1 MEEMPVE
8 KKKKAVPQDGFN
20 RFNRIKPATNAVF
33 TAIFILLAIITFLP
47 LLFVLIISI
56 SSEASIA
63 QNGYSFFP
71 TELSLESYAYLWQSK
86 AYIGRAF
93 LNSVGITIVGT
104 IIGLCLTSTLGYVLS
119 RPNYYMK
126 GVYTWM
132 LIIPML
138 FSGGLVASY
147 MVNTQI
153 YHLKNTYWAMILP
166 GACSTFYVI
175 VMRTFFQTT
184 VPDSII
190 ESGKIDGASQLRIFT
205 QLVLP
210 ISLPVIATIGLFL
223 TFNYWNAWYSA
234 MLYIDS
240 NHRDLYTLQYVLI
253 SIEKNISFMARN
265 EDFLT
270 EESMR
275 NLPTE
280 TMRMAIVMVVVIPI
294 ACSYPFF
301 QRYFVG
307 GLTIGAVKG

>member
-1 MEEMPVE
+1 MATKA
-8 KKKKAVPQDGFN
+8 KKVYHDGFS
-20 RFNRIKPATNAVF
+20 RFNRIKPVTNAVF
-33 TAIFILLAIITFLP
+33 SLIFIALAIMTFLP
-47 LLFVLIISI
+47 VVFVFIISI

-71 TELSLESYAYLWQSK
+71 AELSMESYKYLWQSK
-86 AYIGRAF
+86 DYIGRAF
-93 LNSVGITIVGT
+93 FNSIGITLVGT
-104 IIGLCLTSTLGYVLS
+104 MIGLCLTSTLGYVLS

-126 GVYTWM
+126 GIYTWM

-184 VPDSII
+184 LPDGII

-234 MLYIDS
+234 MLYVDS
-240 NHRDLYTLQYVLI
+240 NHRDLYPLQYVLI
-253 SIEKNISFMARN
+253 SIEKNVSFMARN

-275 NLPTE
+275 NLPSE

>member
-166 GACSTFYVI
+166 GACSPFYVI

-240 NHRDLYTLQYVLI
+240 NHRDLYPLQYVLI

>member
-1 MEEMPVE
+1 MSKAL
-8 KKKKAVPQDGFN
+8 KKVPTSWLC
-20 RFNRIKPATNAVF
+20 RFNQIKPFTNVLF
-33 TAIFILLAIITFLP
+33 S
-47 LLFVLIISI
+47 LLFIILALLTVLPVIFVFIISI

-63 QNGYSFFP
+63 ANGYSFFP
-71 TELSLESYAYLWQSK
+71 TELSLGAYEYLWNSK
-86 AYIGRAF
+86 DYIGRAF
-93 LNSVGITIVGT
+93 LNSIGITIVGT
-104 IIGLCLTSTLGYVLS
+104 LLGLILTSTLGYALS
-119 RPNYYMK
+119 RPNYRLK
-126 GVYTWM
+126 GLYTTM

-138 FSGGLVASY
+138 FSGGLVATY
-147 MVNTQI
+147 MINTQV
-153 YHLKNTYWAMILP
+153 YHLKNTYLSMILP
-166 GACSTFYVI
+166 GACSTFYVV

-184 VPDSII
+184 IPDSII
-190 ESGKIDGASQLRIFT
+190 ESGKIDGARQFRIFT

-234 MLYIDS
+234 MLYLDS
-240 NHRDLYTLQYVLI
+240 NHRELYPLQYVLI

-265 EDFLT
+265 EEFFRED
-270 EESMR
+270 SMQ
-275 NLPTE
+275 NLPSE

>member
-1 MEEMPVE
+1 MAVRTE
-8 KKKKAVPQDGFN
+8 KNLGYN
-20 RFNRIKPATNAVF
+20 RFNCIKPVTNVVF
-33 TAIFILLAIITFLP
+33 SAIFILLALITFLP
-47 LLFVLIISI
+47 VVFVFIISI

-71 TELSLESYAYLWQSK
+71 AELSIESYKYLWQSK
-86 AYIGRAF
+86 DYIGRAF
-93 LNSVGITIVGT
+93 INSIGITMMGT
-104 IIGLCLTSTLGYVLS
+104 VIGLCLTATLGYVLS

-126 GVYTWM
+126 GLYTWL

-138 FSGGLVASY
+138 FSGGLVARY

-175 VMRTFFQTT
+175 IMRTFFQTT

-223 TFNYWNAWYSA
+223 TFNYWNMWYGA
-234 MLYIDS
+234 MLYVDS
-240 NHRDLYTLQYVLI
+240 NHRELYPLQYVLI

-265 EDFLT
+265 EDYLM
-270 EESMR
+270 EESMK
-275 NLPTE
+275 NLPSE

>member
-1 MEEMPVE
+1 MA
-8 KKKKAVPQDGFN
+8 KKERQVHQDGFN
-20 RFNRIKPATNAVF
+20 RFNCVKPATNAAF
-33 TAIFILLAIITFLP
+33 TLVFILLALLTFLP
-47 LLFVLIISI
+47 VLFVFIISI

-71 TELSLESYAYLWQSK
+71 TEFSLESYEYLWQSK
-86 AYIGRAF
+86 DYIGRAF
-93 LNSVGITIVGT
+93 INSIGITLSGT
-104 IIGLCLTSTLGYVLS
+104 MLGLVLTSTLGYVLS

-126 GVYTWM
+126 GLYTWM

-223 TFNYWNAWYSA
+223 TFNYWNMWYGA

-240 NHRDLYTLQYVLI
+240 NHRDLYPLQYVLI

-265 EDFLT
+265 EDYFT
-270 EESMR
+270 EEALM
-275 NLPTE
+275 NLPSE

>member
-1 MEEMPVE
+1 MATKA
-8 KKKKAVPQDGFN
+8 KKVYQDGFN
-20 RFNRIKPATNAVF
+20 RFNCIKPATNAVF
-33 TAIFILLAIITFLP
+33 TLIFITLAVITFLP
-47 LLFVLIISI
+47 VVFVFIISI

-71 TELSLESYAYLWQSK
+71 AELSLESYKYLWQSK
-86 AYIGRAF
+86 DYIGRAF
-93 LNSVGITIVGT
+93 LNSVGITIAGT
-104 IIGLCLTSTLGYVLS
+104 MLGLVLTSTLGYVLS

-138 FSGGLVASY
+138 FSGGLVAHY

-153 YHLKNTYWAMILP
+153 YHLKNTYWALILP

-184 VPDSII
+184 LPDGII

-223 TFNYWNAWYSA
+223 TFNYWNAWYGA
-234 MLYIDS
+234 MLYVDS
-240 NHRDLYTLQYVLI
+240 NHRDLYPLQYVLI

-275 NLPTE
+275 NLPSE

>member
-1 MEEMPVE
+1 MA
-8 KKKKAVPQDGFN
+8 KKMKQVYRDGFS
-20 RFNRIKPATNAVF
+20 RFNCIKPTTNVVF
-33 TAIFILLAIITFLP
+33 TLIFILLAVITFLP
-47 LLFVLIISI
+47 VVFVFIISI

-71 TELSLESYAYLWQSK
+71 AELSLESYKYLWQSK
-86 AYIGRAF
+86 DYIGRAF
-93 LNSVGITIVGT
+93 INSIGITLAGT
-104 IIGLCLTSTLGYVLS
+104 LLGLVLTSTLGYVLS

-126 GVYTWM
+126 GIYTWL

-138 FSGGLVASY
+138 FSGGLVARY

-153 YHLKNTYWAMILP
+153 YHLKNTYWSMILP
-166 GACSTFYVI
+166 GACSTFYVV

-223 TFNYWNAWYSA
+223 TFNYWNAWYGA
-234 MLYIDS
+234 MLYVDS
-240 NHRDLYTLQYVLI
+240 NHRDLYPLQYVLI

-265 EDFLT
+265 EDFFR
-270 EESMR
+270 EDSMR
-275 NLPTE
+275 NLPSE

>member
-1 MEEMPVE
+1 MATKA
-8 KKKKAVPQDGFN
+8 KKVYHDGFS
-20 RFNRIKPATNAVF
+20 RFNRIKPVTNAVF
-33 TAIFILLAIITFLP
+33 SLIFIALAIMTFLP
-47 LLFVLIISI
+47 VVFVFIISI

-71 TELSLESYAYLWQSK
+71 AELSMESYKYLWQSK
-86 AYIGRAF
+86 DYIGRAF
-93 LNSVGITIVGT
+93 FNSIGITLVGT
-104 IIGLCLTSTLGYVLS
+104 MIGLCLTSTLGYVLS

-126 GVYTWM
+126 GIYTWM

-184 VPDSII
+184 LPDGII

-223 TFNYWNAWYSA
+223 TFNYWNTWYSA
-234 MLYIDS
+234 MLYVDS
-240 NHRDLYTLQYVLI
+240 NHRDLYPLQYVLI
-253 SIEKNISFMARN
+253 FIEKNVSFMARN

-275 NLPTE
+275 NLPSE

>member
-1 MEEMPVE
+1 MSKTGFKVT
-8 KKKKAVPQDGFN
+8 VDGLG
-20 RFNRIKPATNAVF
+20 RFNQIKPLTNAVF
-33 TAIFILLAIITFLP
+33 S
-47 LLFVLIISI
+47 LLFITLALTTVLPVVFVFIISI

-63 QNGYSFFP
+63 ANGYSFFP
-71 TELSLESYAYLWQSK
+71 SEFALGAYQYLWDSK
-86 AYIGRAF
+86 DYIGRAF
-93 LNSVGITIVGT
+93 LNSIGITIVGT
-104 IIGLCLTSTLGYVLS
+104 LLGLILTSTLGYTLS
-119 RPNYYMK
+119 RPNFRLRK
-126 GVYTWM
+126 LYTMM
-132 LIIPML
+132 LLIPML
-138 FSGGLVASY
+138 FSGGLVATY
-147 MVNTQI
+147 MINSQV
-153 YHLKNTYWAMILP
+153 YRLKNTYWAMILP

-184 VPDSII
+184 LPDGII
-190 ESGKIDGASQLRIFT
+190 ESGKIDGASQLRIFV

-234 MLYIDS
+234 MLYLDS
-240 NHRDLYTLQYVLI
+240 NHRELYPLQYVLI
-253 SIEKNISFMARN
+253 SIEKNISFMAKN
-265 EDFLT
+265 EEYFR

-275 NLPTE
+275 NLPSE

>member
-1 MEEMPVE
+1 MA
-8 KKKKAVPQDGFN
+8 KTKQIHQDGFS
-20 RFNRIKPATNAVF
+20 RFNCIKPTTNVVF
-33 TAIFILLAIITFLP
+33 TLIFILLAIITFLP
-47 LLFVLIISI
+47 VVFVFIISI

-71 TELSLESYAYLWQSK
+71 AELSLESYKYLWQSK
-86 AYIGRAF
+86 DYIGRAF
-93 LNSVGITIVGT
+93 INSIGITLAGT
-104 IIGLCLTSTLGYVLS
+104 MMGLVLTSTLGYVLS

-126 GVYTWM
+126 GVYTWL

-138 FSGGLVASY
+138 FSGGLVARY

-184 VPDSII
+184 IPDSII

-223 TFNYWNAWYSA
+223 TFNYWNAWYGA
-234 MLYIDS
+234 MLYVDS
-240 NHRDLYTLQYVLI
+240 NHRDLYPLQYVLI

-265 EDFLT
+265 EDFFR
-270 EESMR
+270 EDSMR
-275 NLPTE
+275 NLPSE

>member
-1 MEEMPVE
+1 MPVE
-8 KKKKAVPQDGFN
+8 KKKKAVPQDGLN

-33 TAIFILLAIITFLP
+33 SAVFILLAIITFLP
-47 LLFVLIISI
+47 VLFVFIISI

-71 TELSLESYAYLWQSK
+71 AELSLESYAYLWQSK
-86 AYIGRAF
+86 AYIGRSF
-93 LNSVGITIVGT
+93 LNSIGITIVGT

-126 GVYTWM
+126 GLYTWM

-240 NHRDLYTLQYVLI
+240 NHRDLYPLQYVLI

-275 NLPTE
+275 NLPSE

>member
-1 MEEMPVE
+1 MA
-8 KKKKAVPQDGFN
+8 KKERQVHQDGFN
-20 RFNRIKPATNAVF
+20 RFNCIKLATNVVF
-33 TAIFILLAIITFLP
+33 SLIFILLAIITFLP
-47 LLFVLIISI
+47 VVFVFIISI

-63 QNGYSFFP
+63 QQGYSFFP
-71 TELSLESYAYLWQSK
+71 KELSVESYAYLWQSK
-86 AYIGRAF
+86 DYIGRAF
-93 LNSVGITIVGT
+93 LNSIGITLAGT
-104 IIGLCLTSTLGYVLS
+104 TLGLVLTSTLGYVLS

-126 GVYTWM
+126 GIYTWM
-132 LIIPML
+132 LIVPML

-147 MVNTQI
+147 MINTQI
-153 YHLKNTYWAMILP
+153 YHLKNTYWALILP

-223 TFNYWNAWYSA
+223 TFNYWNAWYGA

-240 NHRDLYTLQYVLI
+240 NHRDLYPLQYVLI

-265 EDFLT
+265 EDYFT
-270 EESMR
+270 EAAMQ
-275 NLPTE
+275 NLPSE

>member
-8 KKKKAVPQDGFN
+8 KKKKSVPQDGFN

-104 IIGLCLTSTLGYVLS
+104 IIDLCLTSTLGYVLS

-175 VMRTFFQTT
+175 VVRTFFQTT

-240 NHRDLYTLQYVLI
+240 NHRDLYPLQYVLI

>member
-1 MEEMPVE
+1 MT
-8 KKKKAVPQDGFN
+8 KKATKVYHDGFS
-20 RFNRIKPATNAVF
+20 RFNCIKPATNVVF
-33 TAIFILLAIITFLP
+33 TLIFILLAIITFLP
-47 LLFVLIISI
+47 VVFVFIISI

-71 TELSLESYAYLWQSK
+71 AELSLESYKYLWQSK
-86 AYIGRAF
+86 DYIGRAF
-93 LNSVGITIVGT
+93 INSIGITLAGT
-104 IIGLCLTSTLGYVLS
+104 MMGLVLTSTLGYVLS

-126 GVYTWM
+126 GIYTWL

-138 FSGGLVASY
+138 FSGGLVARY

-166 GACSTFYVI
+166 GACSTFYVV

-223 TFNYWNAWYSA
+223 TFNYWNAWYGA

-240 NHRDLYTLQYVLI
+240 NHRDLYPLQYVLI

-265 EDFLT
+265 EDFFR

-275 NLPTE
+275 NLPSE

>member
-1 MEEMPVE
+1 ME
-8 KKKKAVPQDGFN
+8 KKAKRVQQDGFN
-20 RFNRIKPATNAVF
+20 RFNCIKPGTNMVF
-33 TAIFILLAIITFLP
+33 TLIFVLLAIITFLP
-47 LLFVLIISI
+47 VVFVFIISI

-71 TELSLESYAYLWQSK
+71 AELSIESYKYLWQSK
-86 AYIGRAF
+86 DYIGRSF
-93 LNSVGITIVGT
+93 LNSVGITLVGT
-104 IIGLCLTSTLGYVLS
+104 LIGLVLTSTLGYVLS

-126 GVYTWM
+126 GLYTWM

-138 FSGGLVASY
+138 FSGGLVARY

-184 VPDSII
+184 LPDGII

-223 TFNYWNAWYSA
+223 TFNYWNMWYGA
-234 MLYIDS
+234 MLYLDS
-240 NHRDLYTLQYVLI
+240 NHRELYPLQYVLI

-265 EDFLT
+265 EDYFR
-270 EESMR
+270 EESMK
-275 NLPTE
+275 NLPSE

>member
-240 NHRDLYTLQYVLI
+240 NHRDLYPLQYVLI

>member
-1 MEEMPVE
+1 ME
-8 KKKKAVPQDGFN
+8 KKAKRVQQDGFN
-20 RFNRIKPATNAVF
+20 RFNCIKPGTNMVF
-33 TAIFILLAIITFLP
+33 TLIFVLLAIITFLP
-47 LLFVLIISI
+47 VVFVFIISI

-71 TELSLESYAYLWQSK
+71 AELSLESYKYLWQSK
-86 AYIGRAF
+86 DYIGRSF
-93 LNSVGITIVGT
+93 LNSVGITLVGT
-104 IIGLCLTSTLGYVLS
+104 MVGLVLTSTLGYVLS

-126 GVYTWM
+126 GLYTWM

-138 FSGGLVASY
+138 FSGGLVARY

-184 VPDSII
+184 LPDGII

-223 TFNYWNAWYSA
+223 TFNYWNMWYGA
-234 MLYIDS
+234 MLYLDS
-240 NHRDLYTLQYVLI
+240 NHRELYPLQYVLI

-265 EDFLT
+265 EDYFR
-270 EESMR
+270 EESMK
-275 NLPTE
+275 NLPSE

>member
-1 MEEMPVE
+1 MAR
-8 KKKKAVPQDGFN
+8 KQKAVRQDGFN
-20 RFNRIKPATNAVF
+20 RFNCIKKSTNAVF
-33 TAIFILLAIITFLP
+33 SVIFILLALMTFLP
-47 LLFVLIISI
+47 VLFVFIISI

-63 QNGYSFFP
+63 QHGYSFFP
-71 TELSLESYAYLWQSK
+71 KELSLESYKYLWQSK
-86 AYIGRAF
+86 EYIGRAF
-93 LNSVGITIVGT
+93 INSVGITMAGTAVG
-104 IIGLCLTSTLGYVLS
+104 LVLTATLGYVLS
-119 RPNYYMK
+119 RPNYYLK
-126 GVYTWM
+126 GFYTWL

-138 FSGGLVASY
+138 FSGGLVARY

-153 YHLKNTYWAMILP
+153 YHLKNTYWSMILP

-175 VMRTFFQTT
+175 IMRTFFQTT

-223 TFNYWNAWYSA
+223 TFNYWNMWYGA
-234 MLYIDS
+234 MLYVDS
-240 NHRDLYTLQYVLI
+240 NHRDLYPLQYVLI

-265 EDFLT
+265 EDYLK
-270 EESMR
+270 EESML
-275 NLPTE
+275 NLPSE

>member
-1 MEEMPVE
+1 MAVRTE
-8 KKKKAVPQDGFN
+8 KNLGYN
-20 RFNRIKPATNAVF
+20 RFNCIKPVTNVVF
-33 TAIFILLAIITFLP
+33 SAIFILLALITFLP
-47 LLFVLIISI
+47 VVFVFIISI

-71 TELSLESYAYLWQSK
+71 AELSIESYKYLWQSK
-86 AYIGRAF
+86 DYIGRAF
-93 LNSVGITIVGT
+93 INSIGITMMGT
-104 IIGLCLTSTLGYVLS
+104 VIGLCLTATLGYVLS

-126 GVYTWM
+126 GLYTWL

-138 FSGGLVASY
+138 FSGGLVARY

-175 VMRTFFQTT
+175 IMRTFFQTT

-223 TFNYWNAWYSA
+223 TFNYWNMWYGA
-234 MLYIDS
+234 MLYVDS
-240 NHRDLYTLQYVLI
+240 NHRELYPLQYVLI
-253 SIEKNISFMARN
+253 SIEKNVSFMARN

-275 NLPTE
+275 NLPSE

>member
-1 MEEMPVE
+1 MEM
-8 KKKKAVPQDGFN
+8 KKKKMAVVQDGFS
-20 RFNRIKPATNAVF
+20 RFNQIKPVTNVVF
-33 TAIFILLAIITFLP
+33 TAIFILLAIMTFLP
-47 LLFVLIISI
+47 VLFVFIISI

-71 TELSLESYAYLWQSK
+71 AEFSIESYAYLWQSK
-86 AYIGRAF
+86 DYIGRSF
-93 LNSVGITIVGT
+93 LNSVGITVVGT
-104 IIGLCLTSTLGYVLS
+104 VIGLCLTSTLGYVLS

-126 GVYTWM
+126 GLYTWM

-240 NHRDLYTLQYVLI
+240 NHRDLYPLQYVLI

-265 EDFLT
+265 EDYFK
-270 EESMR
+270 EDSMM
-275 NLPTE
+275 NLPSE
-280 TMRMAIVMVVVIPI
+280 TIRMAIVMVVVIPI

>member
-1 MEEMPVE
+1 MAVRTE
-8 KKKKAVPQDGFN
+8 KNLGYN
-20 RFNRIKPATNAVF
+20 RFNCIKPVTNVVF
-33 TAIFILLAIITFLP
+33 SAIFILLALITFLP
-47 LLFVLIISI
+47 VVFVFIISI

-71 TELSLESYAYLWQSK
+71 TEFSIESYKYLWQSK
-86 AYIGRAF
+86 DYIGRSF
-93 LNSVGITIVGT
+93 INSIGITMIGT
-104 IIGLCLTSTLGYVLS
+104 VIGLCLTSTLGYVLS

-175 VMRTFFQTT
+175 IMRTFFQTT

-240 NHRDLYTLQYVLI
+240 NHRDLYPLQYVLI

-265 EDFLT
+265 EDYFK
-270 EESMR
+270 EEAMM
-275 NLPTE
+275 NLPSE

>member
-1 MEEMPVE
+1 ME
-8 KKKKAVPQDGFN
+8 KKAKRVQQDGFN
-20 RFNRIKPATNAVF
+20 RFNCIKPGTNMVF
-33 TAIFILLAIITFLP
+33 TQIFVLLAIITFLP
-47 LLFVLIISI
+47 VVFVFIISI

-71 TELSLESYAYLWQSK
+71 AELSLESYKYLWQSK
-86 AYIGRAF
+86 DYIGRSF
-93 LNSVGITIVGT
+93 INSVGITLVGT
-104 IIGLCLTSTLGYVLS
+104 MVGLVLTSTLGYVLS

-126 GVYTWM
+126 GLYTWM

-138 FSGGLVASY
+138 FSGGLVARY

-153 YHLKNTYWAMILP
+153 YHLKNTYWAMIMP

-184 VPDSII
+184 LPDGII

-223 TFNYWNAWYSA
+223 TFNYWNMWYGA
-234 MLYIDS
+234 MLYLDS
-240 NHRDLYTLQYVLI
+240 NHRELYPLQYVLI

-265 EDFLT
+265 EDYFR
-270 EESMR
+270 EESMK
-275 NLPTE
+275 NLPSE

>member
-1 MEEMPVE
+1 MARTA
-8 KKKKAVPQDGFN
+8 KKYGEGFN
-20 RFNRIKPATNAVF
+20 RFNCVKPATNAIF
-33 TAIFILLAIITFLP
+33 SLIFILLALMTFLP
-47 LLFVLIISI
+47 VVFVFIISI

-71 TELSLESYAYLWQSK
+71 TEFSLESYKYLWQSK
-86 AYIGRAF
+86 DYIGRAF
-93 LNSVGITIVGT
+93 LNSIGITLVGT
-104 IIGLCLTSTLGYVLS
+104 LIGLVLTSTLGYVLS

-126 GVYTWM
+126 SIYTWM
-132 LIIPML
+132 LIVPML
-138 FSGGLVASY
+138 FSGGLVAHY

-175 VMRTFFQTT
+175 IMRTFFQTT

-223 TFNYWNAWYSA
+223 TFNYWNMWYGA

-240 NHRDLYTLQYVLI
+240 NHRDLYPLQYVLI

-265 EDFLT
+265 EDYFT
-270 EESMR
+270 EAAMK
-275 NLPTE
+275 NLPSE
-280 TMRMAIVMVVVIPI
+280 TMRMAIVMVVVVPI

-307 GLTIGAVKG
+307 GLTNGAVKG